1 MEHTKQ
7 NIKRLQWETDPL
19 YRLIR
24 TIKNVM
30 DRYFWT
36 LSSACFSRR
45 QATSSRLS

>member
-1 MEHTKQ
+1 MKTTRQ
-7 NIKRLQWETDPL
+7 NTQRLQWETDPL

-30 DRYFWT
+30 DRYF
-36 LSSACFSRR
+36 LDPLIGLLSRR